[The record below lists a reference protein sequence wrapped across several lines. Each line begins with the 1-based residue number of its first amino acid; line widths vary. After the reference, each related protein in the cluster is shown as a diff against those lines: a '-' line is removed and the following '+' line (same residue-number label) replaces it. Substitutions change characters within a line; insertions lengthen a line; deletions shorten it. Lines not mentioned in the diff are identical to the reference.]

1 MTEKLLDDCV
11 LRYLQTFLRAEY
23 GPQEDVSQTYD
34 AIQDIASTWRPQQ
47 DDASND
53 FAITQ
58 SMKAVPPRIHP
69 VNRRRVDSSERQK
82 SQSHTPFL
90 LSSLPSVEAGS
101 DISLQDDVLSSLPRS
116 PPSAPLPDLRPQS
129 IRRHQQGQDTHKG
142 MCDSIFRPVEDY
154 IVKSYR
160 TCDTL
165 NNSFL
170 SSRPSAPQRSVSEGT
185 MTYECNPSSDKPKFQ
200 EDIFEVDAKT
210 LLLGDVAENGA
221 WWLGKTHA
229 ELMDRQARSTAFG
242 EGTVARAS
250 SKTPRIDWVEL
261 HQWYQAILTAG
272 RDWRIKL
279 QNSLGKP
286 WSHELLLANSETRIE
301 AELAESCKHLRK
313 TLFKA
318 TEALLQRPKRP
329 LQTLTD
335 CRFLLLL
342 LQNPLLYSVRRR
354 NSFSKDAAEVSGCH
368 ATPETKGSTS
378 EKTSRSGR
386 HTSRSHTGII
396 KRLLGLMAN
405 LSPENHRHLVGWL
418 ARYASADFRRLVDL
432 VGGFVAHRL
441 LRQRQES
448 LETRTPNSTSVVV
461 PQISGP
467 GAETPA
473 QLHAALGTGTK
484 PNGPKVQDGRIM
496 YREDWQ
502 MKAAAKFMSLLFQ
515 ANNNSAQRHHL
526 RGENHTP
533 DHLRHSAGSPVESTN
548 RISSLR
554 ARKRE
559 QLVPTSAFYNS
570 LLDYCDLIADFEA
583 WENRQA
589 GFSFCQYPMFLS
601 LWAKIRILEYDA
613 RRQMEIKAR
622 QAFFSSIMSRKAVSQ
637 YLVLKVR
644 RECLVEDSLRG
655 VREVVGSGDEDIKK
669 GLRITFQGEEGVDA
683 GGLRKEWFLLLVRE
697 VFDPEHGLFI
707 YDEESHYCYFNP
719 NSFETSD
726 QFFLIGVVLGLAIY
740 NSTILDVALPTF
752 LFRKLLANA
761 PAYTGPATSLHRPST
776 VLSLDDLAELRPSL
790 AAGLQQLLDYDG
802 DVEETFC
809 RDFIFEGDRY
819 GQAFQVPLCHN
830 GENRAVTNS
839 NRVEFVELY
848 VKYLLEMSVSRQ
860 FEPFKRGF
868 FTVCGGN
875 ALSLF
880 RPEEIELL
888 VRGSDEPL
896 EVATLRAVAI
906 YDGWKHDERTSNE
919 AVLAWFWDLFT
930 EAAPNEQRALL
941 SFITGSDRLPAMGA
955 TSLIIKLS
963 CLGNDTQRFPIART
977 CFNMIGLYRY
987 SSREQLSS
995 KLWTAVAES
1004 EGFGLK

>member
-1 MTEKLLDDCV
+1 MVNDLQSRENVSRQQHLEDEYIRETSELSLRVTGKLLDDCV
-11 LRYLQTFLRAEY
+11 LRYLQSFLHAEES
-23 GPQEDVSQTYD
+23 PVEDISWTYN
-34 AIQDIASTWRPQQ
+34 AIQDTPPTRRTQQ
-47 DDASND
+47 GDASSK
-53 FAITQ
+53 FTITG
-58 SMKAVPPRIHP
+58 SMNSVPLKIHP
-69 VNRRRVDSSERQK
+69 MNRRRVDSSERQ
-82 SQSHTPFL
+82 SLQSHTPFL
-90 LSSLPSVEAGS
+90 SSSLPVVEAGF
-101 DISLQDDVLSSLPRS
+101 DISLQDDVLSSLSRS
-116 PPSAPLPDLRPQS
+116 PPSAPLPDLRQQT
-129 IRRHQQGQDTHKG
+129 IRRHQQGQDTEKG
-142 MCDSIFRPVEDY
+142 ICDSIFRPVEDY

-185 MTYECNPSSDKPKFQ
+185 MTTPYGCIPSSNIPIFKG
-200 EDIFEVDAKT
+200 DIFEVDAKT

-221 WWLGKTHA
+221 WWLGKTDT
-229 ELMDRQARSTAFG
+229 ELNDRQARSTASG
-242 EGTVARAS
+242 EGRAARAS
-250 SKTPRIDWVEL
+250 SKSPRIDWVEL

-279 QNSLGKP
+279 QRFRGRP
-286 WSHELLLANSETRIE
+286 WSHELLLVEFETRIE

-318 TEALLQRPKRP
+318 TEGLLQRPKRP
-329 LQTLTD
+329 IQTLTD

-342 LQNPLLYSVRRR
+342 LENPLL
-354 NSFSKDAAEVSGCH
+354 
-368 ATPETKGSTS
+368 
-378 EKTSRSGR
+378 
-386 HTSRSHTGII
+386 
-396 KRLLGLMAN
+396 
-405 LSPENHRHLVGWL
+405 
-418 ARYASADFRRLVDL
+418 LVDL

-448 LETRTPNSTSVVV
+448 LETHTQDSTSVLV

-467 GAETPA
+467 GAGTPA
-473 QLHAALGTGTK
+473 QLHAALGNGTK
-484 PNGPKVQDGRIM
+484 LNGSKVRDGRIM
-496 YREDWQ
+496 YHDDWQ
-502 MKAAAKFMSLLFQ
+502 MKAAAKVMSLLFQ
-515 ANNNSAQRHHL
+515 ANNSSAQRHHS
-526 RGENHTP
+526 RGENHMP
-533 DHLRHSAGSPVESTN
+533 DQLWRSTGSPVGSTA

-559 QLVPTSAFYNS
+559 QLVPISAFYSS

-601 LWAKIRILEYDA
+601 IWAKIRILEYDA

-622 QAFFSSIMSRKAVSQ
+622 QAFFSSIISRKAVSQ

-655 VREVVGSGDEDIKK
+655 VREVVGSGDEDVKK
-669 GLRITFQGEEGVDA
+669 GLRIAFQGEEGVDA
-683 GGLRKEWFLLLVRE
+683 GG
-697 VFDPEHGLFI
+697 
-707 YDEESHYCYFNP
+707 
-719 NSFETSD
+719 SFETSD

-776 VLSLDDLAELRPSL
+776 VLSLNDLAELRPSL

-809 RDFIFEGDRY
+809 RDFLLEDDRY
-819 GQAFQVPLCHN
+819 GQAFRVPLCYN

-848 VKYLLEMSVSRQ
+848 VKYLLETSVSRQ

-868 FTVCGGN
+868 FSVCGGN
-875 ALSLF
+875 ALTLF

-896 EVATLRAVAI
+896 DVATLRAVAI
-906 YDGWKHDERTSNE
+906 YDGWKQDERTSNE
-919 AVLAWFWDLFT
+919 AVPAWFWDLFT
-930 EAAPNEQRALL
+930 EAAPNEQRTLL
-941 SFITGSDRLPAMGA
+941 SFITGSDRLPAMGQGA
-955 TSLIIKLS
+955 IIEKAL
-963 CLGNDTQRFPIART
+963 D
-977 CFNMIGLYRY
+977 
-987 SSREQLSS
+987 SSGR
-995 KLWTAVAES
+995 K
-1004 EGFGLK
+1004 